1 MDHPNEVN
9 QSSLQRVNRLYSDY
23 RNAGF
28 DKSTIIRKLKSQFSS
43 AKFEYKGST
52 LYVSFSG
59 NAPQKLTGST
69 EVKLQADA
77 KQVVLSYDR
86 MKMKQLEKS
95 FAEQLRKSG
104 ASGVEVTFISDSEIN
119 ICTPNRHAFEIA
131 KKVMKTVPG
140 LTFSKEDIF
149 EDEDL
154 DQPEFMAWF
163 KF

>member
-1 MDHPNEVN
+1 MGHPNEVN
-9 QSSLQRVNRLYSDY
+9 QRPMEKVKRLYLDY
-23 RNAGF
+23 LNAGF
-28 DKSTIIRKLKSQFSS
+28 KKEEIGRKLKSQFPY
-43 AKFEYKGST
+43 AKFIFKGST
-52 LYVSFSG
+52 LYVSFGG
-59 NAPQKLTGST
+59 NEPQKVLGST

-77 KQVVLSYDR
+77 KQIVLSYDR
-86 MKMKQLEKS
+86 VKMKQLEKS
-95 FAEQLRKSG
+95 FAEQLKKSG
-104 ASGVEVTFISDSEIN
+104 AAGVEVTFISDSEIN